1 MHFFLTRVKR
11 WYTGHMRLS
20 VSRILIE
27 TPVER
32 GTQAGA
38 CGICGI
44 HSTDA
49 YHRNEILDK
58 TSANLTAIFEL
69 NDEWICAHCAEV
81 WRKPKYW
88 HRAIC
93 ARPGNVLFPVIS
105 TESATDDR
113 PTWSSLIRDLLDDLQ
128 TPRVL
133 VLTTDPKKRVW
144 PMAKISQG
152 RLASIYIHD
161 TSRGVSGN
169 YTVSLPDLLDCL
181 DLIEHAYTSGFSK
194 PVIGR
199 SLYDSPAT
207 VRELGLTTVNEL
219 ERAIAHHRSSP
230 HFVPALIMAQK
241 QEATQCLTELNLTD
255 SLPVPQPASPTG
267 KPAQARTGPTT
278 QSCLLGN

>member
-1 MHFFLTRVKR
+1 
-11 WYTGHMRLS
+11 MRLT
-20 VSRILIE
+20 VSNILIE

-44 HSTDA
+44 HATDA

-93 ARPGNVLFPVIS
+93 ARPGRVVFPVIS
-105 TESATDDR
+105 TESVTEDR
-113 PTWSSLIRDLLDDLQ
+113 PTWSALIRELLDDLQ

-144 PMAKISQG
+144 PMAKVSQG
-152 RLASIYIHD
+152 RVASIYIHD
-161 TSRGVSGN
+161 TSRGVSSN
-169 YTVSLPDLLDCL
+169 YVVDLPTLVECL

-194 PVIGR
+194 PVIDR

-207 VRELGLTTVNEL
+207 VRELGLDVTHAL
-219 ERAIAHHRSSP
+219 ERELKQHRTHP
-230 HFVPALIMAQK
+230 HFLAALIMAQK
-241 QEATQCLTELNLTD
+241 QEATECPTELNHTD
-255 SLPVPQPASPTG
+255 SLPVPQPASPTA
-267 KPAQARTGPTT
+267 KRAPEASDQTT
-278 QSCLLGN
+278 LFSLLGN